1 MPASTKKLS
10 RREQIL
16 EIASGL
22 FREKGYKGSSM
33 RLLAEHMG
41 MEAASL
47 YNHISGKEELLKEI
61 CFEVAASYLRQLT
74 EVENKPISTREKVE
88 LIIRFQIQMMLEA
101 FEQVYVSQR
110 DWKHL
115 RDPWLSDFLT
125 QRRQYEKRFSDI
137 IATGIQ
143 QGVFRNIDPY
153 VAVLGILS
161 AIRGIEFWHR
171 HKKGV
176 SATVLEDDLT
186 SMLINGL
193 T

>member
-1 MPASTKKLS
+1 MPSSTKKNS

-16 EIASGL
+16 ETASRL
-22 FREKGYKGSSM
+22 FLEKGYKGSSM
-33 RLLAEHMG
+33 RLLAEHTG

-61 CFEVAASYLRQLT
+61 CFVVAANYLRQLT
-74 EVENKPISTREKVE
+74 EVENKAASPREKVE
-88 LIIRFQIQMMLEA
+88 LIIRFQIHMMLES
-101 FEQVYVSQR
+101 FEQVYISQR

-115 RDPWLSDFLT
+115 RDPWLSDFLA

-137 IATGIQ
+137 IAAGIEE
-143 QGVFRNIDPY
+143 GVFADINPY

-161 AIRGIEFWHR
+161 AIRGIEHWHR

-186 SMLINGL
+186 DMLIKGL

>member
-1 MPASTKKLS
+1 MPASTKKIS
-10 RREQIL
+10 RKEQIV
-16 EIASGL
+16 ETASRL
-22 FREKGYKGSSM
+22 FREKGYKASSM

-61 CFEVAASYLRQLT
+61 CFEVAANYLKQLA
-74 EVENKPISTREKVE
+74 EVENKAVSPKEKVE
-88 LIIRFQIQMMLEA
+88 LIIRFQIQMMLER
-101 FEQVYVSQR
+101 FEQVYISQR

-115 RDPWLSDFLT
+115 HEPWLSDFLA

-137 IATGIQ
+137 IASGIEA
-143 QGVFRNIDPY
+143 GAFADINPY

-161 AIRGIEFWHR
+161 AIRGVEHWHR

-186 SMLINGL
+186 SMLIKGL
-193 T
+193 I